1 MSNPNQNNPYRNNP
15 YQDLADHQFWRR
27 AVAGVE
33 RFRFDPVVGTRFRI
47 GPTQRVAT
55 AGSCF
60 AQHISS
66 RLSRIGF
73 NYYVTERGEQLDA
86 AARKEENYGVFS
98 ARYGNIYP
106 SRQLVQLLQECQGRR
121 TPAER
126 VWQRHDGRF
135 VDALR
140 PQISAAGH
148 ASPDEVLAARAVH
161 LDAVREMFAHCE
173 VFVFTFGLTE
183 AWRSRIDGTV
193 YPIAPGVS
201 AGEFDP
207 VRHEFVNLDIHDVM
221 QDMQQFLDALWQ
233 LNPGVKVVFTVSPVP
248 LIATYENR
256 NVLVSTTYSKSVLR
270 VAADMLYRQYAER
283 VEYFPSYEIITGNYS
298 NAVYYEPDYRGINA
312 IGVDHAMR
320 CFLRHYTEQDAG
332 AETDAPSAVAV
343 AAVASDVV
351 CDEEAIDQ
359 VKV

>member
-1 MSNPNQNNPYRNNP
+1 MSNP
-15 YQDLADHQFWRR
+15 YQGLADYHFWRR
-27 AVAGVE
+27 GVAGVE
-33 RFRFDPVVGTRFRI
+33 RFRFDPVVSTRFRI
-47 GPTQRVAT
+47 APSQRVAT

-73 NYYVTERGEQLDA
+73 DYFVTERGEHLDPDL
-86 AARKEENYGVFS
+86 RQQENYGVFS
-98 ARYGNIYP
+98 ARYGNIYT
-106 SRQLVQLLQECQGRR
+106 SRQLVQLLHECQGRR

-126 VWQRHDGRF
+126 VWQRPDGRF

-140 PQISAAGH
+140 PQISPAGH
-148 ASPDEVLAARAVH
+148 ASPEEVLAARAVH
-161 LDAVREMFAHCE
+161 LDAVREMFARCD

-183 AWRSRIDGTV
+183 TWRSRIDGTV
-193 YPIAPGVS
+193 YPIAPGVG

-207 VRHEFVNLDIHDVM
+207 ARHEFFNLDIHDVM

-256 NVLVSTTYSKSVLR
+256 NVLVSTTCSKSVLR
-270 VAADMLYRQYAER
+270 VAADMLYRQYADQ

-298 NAVYYEPDYRGINA
+298 NSVYYESDYRGINA

-320 CFLRHYTEQDAG
+320 CFLRHYTEQSAG
-332 AETDAPSAVAV
+332 DEADTPSAVAI

-359 VKV
+359 VRV